1 MSAEEP
7 LSRSVGLRRLGA
19 LEISTLVL
27 GLAVFGLF
35 VTVVILRIRFP
46 VQAEWMTGSI
56 LDAVERARDGR
67 PIYIEPAASFIPFLY
82 PPLYYWLAGALAH
95 LTSVFAACKI
105 VSLAATAATSWSIW
119 SVCRSLGT
127 ERRFAALA
135 VLAFFAAYSNTLFF
149 YDLERVD
156 ILGTAIV
163 ALALALLLRSKG
175 ARFGAMLDVASGLLF
190 GLAFFAKQPGL
201 LAFAS
206 VGVALV
212 VSGERRRALRVIGA
226 GGLVLV
232 ALFVWLQVT
241 THGWFRYYCL
251 TLPQSHGIVPALL
264 STFFIEDAPPLFALF
279 LASLAILVPQAP
291 ALLRTLKT
299 RRPDPALGD
308 WTNVA
313 FSFVLFAGL
322 VGGYLLR
329 THRGGWENVILAWT
343 PLGAMATGVAAS
355 RAMALAAGTKAFG
368 AVRAMVFGGFCL
380 QFLAGAY
387 DPNESAPGREE
398 MREASEFTRLVREV
412 EQHGEVV
419 VTPMSHV
426 SQSPHFHAAALY
438 DVLRAG
444 DPAPADYLQGLR
456 ERRYAGLFTGAPR
469 EFLCDR
475 PSCDE
480 VTRVTM
486 ENYFVAAR
494 LRPFSSH
501 GIAGFDARPRWIL
514 RPRKTPL
521 SGMTMDALEHRQA
534 LEMGYAEKLF
544 AHTPKE
550 TLTEPD
556 DRIEGWAAG
565 DDGAP
570 APTVP

>member
-7 LSRSVGLRRLGA
+7 TSRPVDPRRIGA
-19 LEISTLVL
+19 LEILTLTL

-35 VTVVILRIRFP
+35 VTVVTLRIVFP

-56 LDAVERARDGR
+56 LDAVERVRDGQ
-67 PIYIEPAASFIPFLY
+67 PIYVAPAASFIPFLY

-95 LTSVFAACKI
+95 VTSAFVACKI
-105 VSLAATAATSWSIW
+105 VSLAATATTAWSIW
-119 SVCRSLGT
+119 SACRSLGT
-127 ERRFAALA
+127 PRLFAVLA
-135 VLAFFAAYSNTLFF
+135 VFAFFAAYANTLFF

-163 ALALALLLRSKG
+163 ALALALLLRSKE
-175 ARFGAMLDVASGLLF
+175 ARFGAALDVTSGVLF

-201 LAFAS
+201 LAFAA
-206 VGVALV
+206 VGAALL
-212 VSGERRRALRVIGA
+212 VSREWRRALRVIAPGA
-226 GGLVLV
+226 LVFV
-232 ALFVWLQVT
+232 ALFAWLQIS

-251 TLPQSHGIVPALL
+251 ALPQSHGIVPALL
-264 STFFIEDAPPLFALF
+264 STFFVEDAPPLFALF
-279 LASLAILVPQAP
+279 LASVAVLVPQVP
-291 ALLRTLKT
+291 ALVRTLKT

-322 VGGYLLR
+322 LGGYLLR

-355 RAMALAAGTKAFG
+355 RATDLASGTKAFG
-368 AVRAMVFGGFCL
+368 AVRAMVLGGFCL

-387 DPNESAPGREE
+387 DPNESAPGRDEL
-398 MREASEFTRLVREV
+398 REASEFTELVREV
-412 EQHGEVV
+412 EEQGEVV

-426 SQSPHFHAAALY
+426 SRIPHFHAAALY

-475 PSCDE
+475 PSCEE
-480 VTRVTM
+480 VTRLTM
-486 ENYFVAAR
+486 ENYFVASR
-494 LRPFSSH
+494 LRPFSSY
-501 GIAGFDARPRWIL
+501 GVAGFDARPRWIL

-521 SGMTMDALEHRQA
+521 SGMTMDALERRQA

-550 TLTEPD
+550 KLTAPD

-565 DDGAP
+565 DDGAR
-570 APTVP
+570 PTGP